1 MKSLQSILLWVLLA
15 AVAVLYVLHFSA
27 GKKATETKSNVV
39 VKDSA
44 GNDLPQHIK
53 VAYIDLDTVQKYY
66 EFFKLKNEDI
76 EREKR
81 NFDNQIQ
88 NDLSR
93 LERDRV
99 EFLKKGQ
106 AITQV
111 EAEKFQQEYQTRYQQ
126 IGQKQEELQSR
137 HLQSRADAIDQ
148 IGKKVNEFLKEF
160 NKGKGYNFIFSTQEG
175 NPTLYYKDSAFNIT
189 NEIITGLNEQFK
201 KTINKKKSK

>member
-15 AVAVLYVLHFSA
+15 AVAVLYVLHFSG
-27 GKKATETKSNVV
+27 GKKATETKANIV

-44 GNDLPQHIK
+44 GNELPQHIK

-66 EFFKLKNEDI
+66 EFFKLKNEEL
-76 EREKR
+76 EREKNR
-81 NFDNQIQ
+81 YDNQIQ
-88 NDLSR
+88 SDLNK

-126 IGQKQEELQSR
+126 IGQRQQTYQGQ
-137 HLQSRADAIDQ
+137 HLENQSRAIDEIQ
-148 IGKKVNEFLKEF
+148 KKINEYLKEY
-160 NKGKGYNFIFSTQEG
+160 NKTGKYNFIFSTQEG
-175 NPTLYYKDSAFNIT
+175 NPTLYYKDTAFNIT
-189 NEIITGLNEQFK
+189 TDVVKGLNDAYKQSK
-201 KTINKKKSK
+201 KQ

>member
-27 GKKATETKSNVV
+27 GKKATEPKAGVV

-44 GNDLPQHIK
+44 GNELPQHIK

-66 EFFKLKNEDI
+66 EFFKLKNDEL
-76 EREKR
+76 EREKSR
-81 NFDNQIQ
+81 YDNQIQ
-88 NDLSR
+88 SDLNK

-99 EFLKKGQ
+99 DFLKRGN

-126 IGQKQEELQSR
+126 IGQRQQSLQGQ
-137 HLQSRADAIDQ
+137 HLENQSRAIDEIQ
-148 IGKKVNEFLKEF
+148 KKINEYLKEY
-160 NKGKGYNFIFSTQEG
+160 NKTGKYNFIFSTQEG
-175 NPTLYYKDSAFNIT
+175 NPTLYYKDTAFNIT
-189 NEIITGLNEQFK
+189 PEVIKGLNEAYKQTK
-201 KTINKKKSK
+201 KQ

>member
-27 GKKATETKSNVV
+27 GKKATEPKAGVV

-44 GNDLPQHIK
+44 GNELPQHIK

-66 EFFKLKNEDI
+66 EFFKLKNDEL
-76 EREKR
+76 EREKSR
-81 NFDNQIQ
+81 YDNQIQ
-88 NDLSR
+88 SDLNK

-99 EFLKKGQ
+99 DFLKRGN

-126 IGQKQEELQSR
+126 IGQRQQSLQGQ
-137 HLQSRADAIDQ
+137 HLENQAKAIDDIQ
-148 IGKKVNEFLKEF
+148 KRINEYLKEY
-160 NKGKGYNFIFSTQEG
+160 NKTGKYNFIFSTQEG
-175 NPTLYYKDSAFNIT
+175 NPTLYYKDTAFNIT
-189 NEIITGLNEQFK
+189 PEVIKGLNEAYKQTK
-201 KTINKKKSK
+201 KQ

>member
-27 GKKATETKSNVV
+27 GKKATEPKASTV

-44 GNDLPQHIK
+44 GAELPQHIK

-66 EFFKLKNEDI
+66 EFFKLKNEEL
-76 EREKR
+76 EREKNR
-81 NFDNQIQ
+81 YDNQIQ
-88 NDLSR
+88 GDLNK

-111 EAEKFQQEYQTRYQQ
+111 EAERFQQEYQTRYQQ
-126 IGQKQEELQSR
+126 IGQRQQSMQGQ
-137 HLQSRADAIDQ
+137 HLENQSRAIEEIQKKINEYLKDYNKA
-148 IGKKVNEFLKEF
+148 GK
-160 NKGKGYNFIFSTQEG
+160 YNFIFSTQEG
-175 NPTLYYKDSAFNIT
+175 NPTLYYKDTAFNIT
-189 NEIITGLNEQFK
+189 TEVVKGLNDAYKLSK
-201 KTINKKKSK
+201 KQ